1 MPLQIHRDMKPDNL
15 VFFGPI
21 MKIVDLGIAE
31 KEMAEL
37 VFNTYMF
44 SIYQF

>member
-1 MPLQIHRDMKPDNL
+1 MKPENL

-21 MKIVDLGIAE
+21 MKIVDLGIAQ

-37 VFNTYMF
+37 VFDNFEYFLLILYVDT
-44 SIYQF
+44 I

>member
-1 MPLQIHRDMKPDNL
+1 MKPENL

-31 KEMAEL
+31 KEMMGFDCFFL
-37 VFNTYMF
+37 
-44 SIYQF
+44 